1 MTETNFEEGS
11 IEEATASLLGE
22 PKVEDNQTA
31 ENESVEATDETT
43 PDVAVDDNVQAED
56 TNEENITPE
65 VEEPAEPQ
73 TYTVKVDGK
82 EEQWTL
88 DQLTRSA
95 SGQSYIQKKMG
106 ETAQIRKEA
115 EEIHNQ
121 LKSEREQ
128 LQKAMESYQ
137 NQLASSQIEK
147 PDIALAKTDPIKYM
161 TQQAEYNDA
170 IEKQKVLAEETQK
183 LQMEQTKQN
192 KQVMEAYLK
201 EQATILQKHIPEFQK
216 SDTATTLRGKLVST
230 GEEYGF
236 TEQEIASI
244 VDNRAIRILNDARKW
259 QEFQKSQGKVQE
271 KVSQAR
277 PLTIKPGAKQ
287 VGTIGKSQKIKDAT
301 AKLRESGSV
310 EDATNWL
317 LATS

>member
-11 IEEATASLLGE
+11 VEEATASLLGE

-73 TYTVKVDGK
+73 TFTVKVDGK
-82 EEQWTL
+82 EEHWTL

-128 LQKAMESYQ
+128 LQQAMETYKNQLAQ
-137 NQLASSQIEK
+137 NQLEK

-170 IEKQKVLAEETQK
+170 MEKQKVLAEETKK
-183 LQMEQTKQN
+183 LQVEQTKQN

-201 EQATILQKHIPEFQK
+201 EQATILQKHIPEFSK
-216 SDTATTLRGKLVST
+216 SESATALRGKLIST
-230 GEEYGF
+230 GGEYGF

-259 QEFQKSQGKVQE
+259 QELQKSQGKIEE

-277 PLTIKPGAKQ
+277 PLTIKAGSKQ
-287 VGTIGKSQKIKDAT
+287 VGTVGKSNRIKEAT
-301 AKLRESGSV
+301 AKLQKSGSV
-310 EDATNWL
+310 EDGANWL

>member
-22 PKVEDNQTA
+22 PKIEDNQQA
-31 ENESVEATDETT
+31 ENIEASDETT
-43 PDVAVDDNVQAED
+43 PDVAVDDNVQTED
-56 TNEENITPE
+56 NTEENITPE
-65 VEEPAEPQ
+65 AEATAEDK

-95 SGQSYIQKKMG
+95 SGQSYIQKKMD
-106 ETAQIRKEA
+106 ETSQIRKEA

-121 LKSEREQ
+121 LKTEREQ
-128 LQKAMESYQ
+128 LHKAMESYQ
-137 NQLASSQIEK
+137 TQLKQNQVQK
-147 PDIALAKTDPIKYM
+147 PDITLAKTDPIKYM
-161 TQQAEYNDA
+161 TQQAEYQEA
-170 IEKQKVLAEETQK
+170 MERQKVLAEESEK
-183 LQMEQTKQN
+183 LKAEQIKQN
-192 KQVMEAYLK
+192 KQVMETYLK
-201 EQATILQKHIPEFQK
+201 EQATLLQQHIPEFKK
-216 SDTATTLRGKLVST
+216 SESATELRGKLIST

-236 TEQEIASI
+236 SEQEIASI

-259 QEFQKSQGKVQE
+259 QEFQKSQGKIDE

-277 PLTIKPGAKQ
+277 PLTIKAGAKQ
-287 VGTIGKSQKIKDAT
+287 VGTVGKSQRIKDAT
-301 AKLRESGSV
+301 ANLQKSGSV
-310 EDATNWL
+310 DDAAKWL